1 MCYIR
6 TIFQVSNTMANTRI
20 LLVDDQPLIRQ
31 VLTRI
36 LADYADVE
44 VVGQAASGEEAVS
57 SVETLQ
63 PHIIVMDVRM
73 PKMDGI
79 SATREIKNKYP
90 HVQILALT
98 EFGHGHYAE
107 EMLRA
112 GALAVYQ
119 KVNAFEELYPAI
131 SKIAALRP
139 KPHAESNRPA

>member
-1 MCYIR
+1 
-6 TIFQVSNTMANTRI
+6 MANTRV

-44 VVGQAASGEEAVS
+44 VVGQAASGDEAVS
-57 SVETLQ
+57 SVETLK
-63 PHIIVMDVRM
+63 PHIIIMDVRM

-79 SATREIKNKYP
+79 AATREIKNKYP
-90 HVQILALT
+90 YVQILALT

-131 SKIAALRP
+131 SKIAALQP
-139 KPHAESNRPA
+139 KPHGGN